1 MIVRFYRWL
10 MKEPEPCQSCEVL
23 RELLA
28 STLHEKNKLLQ
39 LIVPAKE
46 AEVEPEELK
55 EVKPRFVPWAVRKQ
69 MLEKEDREAAKLKR
83 NFESTSADIEE
94 LEKELDIVSK
104 QE

>member
-23 RELLA
+23 REILA
-28 STLHEKNKLLQ
+28 STLYEKNKLLE
-39 LIVPAKE
+39 LIAPAKE
-46 AEVEPEELK
+46 TEVIPEELK
-55 EVKPRFVPWAVRKQ
+55 EVKPRWVPWEVRKQ
-69 MLEKEDREAAKLKR
+69 MLEKEDREKAKIMR
-83 NFESTSADIEE
+83 QFESKPEDIEE